1 MHNLSTERA
10 RRRLRRAV
18 LTALLFGAVTACGVD
33 APDPG
38 PRFDDETTG
47 GTVRDLTCM
56 KHQAQPPGARYT
68 DDTTRRTDE
77 TLALLRYYTANGAK
91 PYCDGAGPTGID
103 RQWVDI
109 YVSLGA
115 DRKNVAALLDD
126 EG

>member
-1 MHNLSTERA
+1 MHNLSTE
-10 RRRLRRAV
+10 RLRRAV
-18 LTALLFGAVTACGVD
+18 LTALLFGAVAACSVA

-38 PRFDDETTG
+38 PRFDDEAA
-47 GTVRDLTCM
+47 RDLTCM
-56 KHQAQPPGARYT
+56 KHQPQPPGARYT
-68 DDTTRRTDE
+68 DDTAKRTGE
-77 TLALLRYYTANGAK
+77 TFALLRYYTANGAK
-91 PYCDGAGPTGID
+91 PYCDGNGPTDVD

>member
-18 LTALLFGAVTACGVD
+18 LTALLFGTVAACGVA

-47 GTVRDLTCM
+47 GDLVCM
-56 KHQAQPPGARYT
+56 KHQPRPPGARYT
-68 DDTTRRTDE
+68 DDTARRTDQ

-91 PYCDGAGPTGID
+91 PYCDDNGPTDID

-126 EG
+126 DG